1 MNDLAPEILKV
12 IQERDP
18 LAFGNL
24 VVSNQS
30 KHFTVTGRLHS
41 SIDRKDLTKLIQEIV
56 TAEDSSRI
64 VFTSIECPRRG
75 LTVRTDNGKTVTE
88 ATTRRR
94 ETKPLDEMS
103 VIFYGMVDRTAVTPN
118 KEFKKVNHETFDKLK
133 NIIEVLGIVA
143 PILVD
148 KNFKVIDGNLRLEI
162 ARILKIEQIPVM
174 VLDDEGIKSHFLRL
188 TMNRSTE
195 FQRWNFAEVDEF
207 VDAVPQAQPLL
218 EPLGFFGNKILP
230 TSFFGK
236 TVMGYQLD
244 EFNDQQKKYS
254 QDIGLAAWAEEMR
267 KRTLRAENK
276 KKALREKKAE
286 SKNLVSLFDLVPQES
301 DFLPTYDAPAE
312 IRKNTLEMQ
321 ELAGEITDKF
331 DAKRKKEME
340 EKGVM
345 WQNTRQTSQEL
356 ADAKRAAAE
365 AEAKLKKSSGKKKA
379 APVLTLVPDV
389 DADLEAA
396 GDDSVEEIP
405 EAS

>member
-41 SIDRKDLTKLIQEIV
+41 SIDRKDLTKLIQDIV

-88 ATTRRR
+88 ATSRRR
-94 ETKPLDEMS
+94 ETKPLDEMG
-103 VIFYGMVDRTAVTPN
+103 VIFYGLVDRTAVTPN

-133 NIIEVLGIVA
+133 NIIEVLGIIT

-162 ARILKIEQIPVM
+162 ARVLKIEQIPVM
-174 VLDDEGIKSHFLRL
+174 VLDDEGIKAHFLRL
-188 TMNRSTE
+188 TINRSTE

-218 EPLGFFGNKILP
+218 EPLGFFANKILP
-230 TSFFGK
+230 TTFFGK

-267 KRTLRAENK
+267 KKTLRAENK
-276 KKALREKKAE
+276 KKALREKKNE

-301 DFLPTYDAPAE
+301 DFLPTYDAPKE
-312 IRKNTLEMQ
+312 IRQNTLEMQ
-321 ELAGEITDKF
+321 QLAGEITDAF

-340 EKGVM
+340 EKGVV

-365 AEAKLKKSSGKKKA
+365 AEAKSKKSSGKKKD
-379 APVLTLVPDV
+379 APALTLVPDV
-389 DADLEAA
+389 DADLEAI
-396 GDDSVEEIP
+396 GDDSLEELP